1 MGRRRK
7 KDKNGEEKTNGRG
20 KPPKRKGLSIDTKRS
35 IIAVFLI
42 ALAIL
47 SIFSLFGGAGTFGM
61 YFSKI
66 LSLAF
71 GIGRYLLPILMIVV
85 GFLYFRRDTEAYYVF
100 VAAGFILFFASVLG
114 VVHIFNPLP
123 EMIAVARSGSGGG
136 FLGAAAAY
144 P

>member
-20 KPPKRKGLSIDTKRS
+20 RPPKRKGISIDTKRS

-61 YFSKI
+61 DFSKI

-100 VAAGFILFFASVLG
+100 VAVGVFF
-114 VVHIFNPLP
+114 FFF
-123 EMIAVARSGSGGG
+123 GG
-136 FLGAAAAY
+136 FLGCFF
-144 P
+144 